1 MEATVA
7 FSGVAEWIRI
17 RKALETSRMV
27 SSLTIDSLSIRGAD
41 VSFVYAGRADQLA
54 TDLRARGV
62 DLTGED
68 NGWRLGA
75 SPTR

>member
-1 MEATVA
+1 
-7 FSGVAEWIRI
+7 
-17 RKALETSRMV
+17 MV